1 MNLHGGYMLDLAWL
15 LKSWCFHFSI
25 VPACLLEPELGE
37 HHFLRTASNIRI
49 HYVAK
54 GDTGKPLMLCMHR
67 FPEVMYTCFYCLVRY
82 CYCHFS
88 RWAVY
93 KSGTGTRGRGHRD
106 ACVGTWDLGTRD
118 EGLED
123 IKYGTWGRV
132 GRGRGIWIIIA
143 NVGGKCDISFFVKM
157 CYLWSTLDSI
167 FQNHIGHL
175 MMFTQ
180 NISL

>member
-1 MNLHGGYMLDLAWL
+1 MPALVAVVSIWQLEEPNPR
-15 LKSWCFHFSI
+15 KSI
-25 VPACLLEPELGE
+25 IRLNMPAQAALTLS
-37 HHFLRTASNIRI
+37 F
-49 HYVAK
+49 
-54 GDTGKPLMLCMHR
+54 
-67 FPEVMYTCFYCLVRY
+67 
-82 CYCHFS
+82 
-88 RWAVY
+88 WAVY

-118 EGLED
+118 EGLGD
-123 IKYGTWGRV
+123 VKYGT
-132 GRGRGIWIIIA
+132 RGRQKLGRREPGMLMIIA
-143 NVGGKCDISFFVKM
+143 KVGGKCDISFFVKM

>member
-1 MNLHGGYMLDLAWL
+1 M
-15 LKSWCFHFSI
+15 
-25 VPACLLEPELGE
+25 
-37 HHFLRTASNIRI
+37 TAERVSFR
-49 HYVAK
+49 
-54 GDTGKPLMLCMHR
+54 
-67 FPEVMYTCFYCLVRY
+67 
-82 CYCHFS
+82 
-88 RWAVY
+88 AVY

-118 EGLED
+118 EGLGD
-123 IKYGTWGRV
+123 VKYGTRRRQKLGRREP
-132 GRGRGIWIIIA
+132 GMLMIIA
-143 NVGGKCDISFFVKM
+143 KVGGKCDISFFVKM